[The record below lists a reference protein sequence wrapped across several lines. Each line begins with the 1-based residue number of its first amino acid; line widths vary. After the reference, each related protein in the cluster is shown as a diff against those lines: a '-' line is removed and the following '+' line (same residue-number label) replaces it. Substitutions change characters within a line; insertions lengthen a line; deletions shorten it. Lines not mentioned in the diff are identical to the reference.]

1 MKIEATPMANQRP
14 IRPLFIL
21 GNPRTGSTLLSTL
34 LLQHPSIHVHGELFH
49 SVENERKESHK
60 LRGRRKTWFDPEV
73 DDAIIFLDE
82 HVFGVSTDYQD
93 TEVSIVGVKI
103 FADHVSE
110 GGATHLFRRIR
121 AHYPQAEII
130 HMRRDDYLDV
140 LISHEFASRSGQW
153 VSWSHD
159 SKTRDEIPPFEIDLE
174 NARDFWERMYR
185 ADSFFA
191 LSFSGDKYFP
201 IHYSQLSSN
210 IPSASADLF
219 SRLNVEPHE
228 VTGATEKQVN
238 GDDLDLILNL
248 DVLMQEYSAFRRD
261 LEI

>member
-1 MKIEATPMANQRP
+1 MVDQKPA
-14 IRPLFIL
+14 RPLFIF

-60 LRGRRKTWFDPEV
+60 LRGRRKAWFDPEV
-73 DDAIIFLDE
+73 DDAILFLDE

-103 FADHVSE
+103 FADHVSR
-110 GGATHLFRRIR
+110 GGASHLFRRIR
-121 AHYPQAEII
+121 AHYPEADII

-140 LISHEFASRSGQW
+140 LISHEFAARSGQW

-159 SKTRDEIPPFEIDLE
+159 PTLRGEIAPFEIEL
-174 NARDFWERMYR
+174 NSARDFWSRMYR

-191 LSFSGDKYFP
+191 LSFSGEKYIP
-201 IHYSQLSSN
+201 IHYSELISN
-210 IPSASADLF
+210 ISTSSTNLF
-219 SRLNVEPHE
+219 NRLGVAPCE
-228 VTGATEKQVN
+228 VTAVTNKQVAAN
-238 GDDLDLILNL
+238 DLDLILNL
-248 DVLMQEYSAFRRD
+248 DELTQEYAAFRKD

>member
-1 MKIEATPMANQRP
+1 MKIEATPMADQMP

-60 LRGRRKTWFDPEV
+60 LRGRRKAWFDPEV
-73 DDAIIFLDE
+73 DDAILFLDE

-110 GGATHLFRRIR
+110 GGASHLFRRIR
-121 AHYPQAEII
+121 GHYPQAEII

-140 LISHEFASRSGQW
+140 LISHEFASRSGNGSAGLTTQKLEMRYLHLRLTW
-153 VSWSHD
+153 KMH
-159 SKTRDEIPPFEIDLE
+159 EIFGKECI
-174 NARDFWERMYR
+174 
-185 ADSFFA
+185 A
-191 LSFSGDKYFP
+191 LTHSL
-201 IHYSQLSSN
+201 H
-210 IPSASADLF
+210 
-219 SRLNVEPHE
+219 
-228 VTGATEKQVN
+228 
-238 GDDLDLILNL
+238 
-248 DVLMQEYSAFRRD
+248 
-261 LEI
+261 